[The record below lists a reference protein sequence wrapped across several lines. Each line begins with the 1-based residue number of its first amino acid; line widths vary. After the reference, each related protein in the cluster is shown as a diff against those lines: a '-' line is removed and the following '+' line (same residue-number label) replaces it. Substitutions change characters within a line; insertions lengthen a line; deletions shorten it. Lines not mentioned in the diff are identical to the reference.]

1 MYKAYKFRIY
11 PNDEQKVLLNKSFGC
26 TRFVYNY
33 YLSKIKEEGY
43 TSAYDTIK
51 DLKNNLVLEYPF
63 LKEVDSTILRKE
75 IFHLDDN
82 LKRYYNCNNFGYPKF
97 KSKHYK
103 NSFTTSAVYSEYKNK
118 KYCNIELDLKNKEIK
133 LPKLKKI
140 KIRGYRNLTNINGK
154 IINASISREE
164 NGKYYVSVLYDT
176 KEENQKERPKN
187 IVGID
192 IGIKKQLTL
201 SDGKEYENNRYIEK
215 YEKRIKKVQKELS
228 KKEKGSNNYYKCKKK
243 LNILY
248 TKLKNARKYYLHEI
262 TKEITEENDIIVC
275 ETLKTKEMIEKK
287 ELSKKIVDATF
298 SEIIRQIKYKALE
311 KGKYF
316 YQINPYYAS
325 SQICSVCE
333 NKDKKYKDIRERE
346 YKCSVCENKQSRD
359 INASINIMYEGMK
372 LYMKEKYSLV

>member
-75 IFHLDDN
+75 LFHLEDN
-82 LKRYYNCNNFGYPKF
+82 LKRYYNCNDFGYPKF

>member
-75 IFHLDDN
+75 LFHLEDN
-82 LKRYYNCNNFGYPKF
+82 LKRYYNCNDFGYPKF

-164 NGKYYVSVLYDT
+164 NGKYYVSVLYEI
-176 KEENQKERPKN
+176 KEEKQKERPKN

-192 IGIKKQLTL
+192 IGIKKQITL

>member
-1 MYKAYKFRIY
+1 MYKAYKFRLY

-43 TSAYDTIK
+43 IKPYDNIK

-75 IFHLDDN
+75 LFHLENN
-82 LKRYYNCNNFGYPKF
+82 LKKYYKCNNFGYPKF
-97 KSKHYK
+97 KNKHYK
-103 NSFTTSAVYSEYKNK
+103 NSFTTSAVYSQYKNK

-133 LPKLKKI
+133 LAKLKKI
-140 KIRGYRNLTNINGK
+140 KIKGYRKLTNIKGK
-154 IINASISREE
+154 IINASISKEE
-164 NGKYYVSVLYDT
+164 NGKYYVSVLYEI
-176 KEENQKERPKN
+176 KEEKQKERPKN

-192 IGIKKQLTL
+192 IGIKKQITL

-248 TKLKNARKYYLHEI
+248 TKLKNARKYYLHKI

-287 ELSKKIVDATF
+287 ELSKGITDATF
-298 SEIIRQIKYKALE
+298 SEIMRQIKYKALE

-316 YQINPYYAS
+316 YQINTYYAS

-333 NKDKKYKDIRERE
+333 NKDRKYKDIKERE

-372 LYMKEKYSLV
+372 LYIKEKYSLV

>member
-11 PNDEQKVLLNKSFGC
+11 PNDNQKVLLNKSFGC

-33 YLSKIKEEGY
+33 YLSKIKEKGY
-43 TSAYDTIK
+43 TSAYDNIK

-75 IFHLDDN
+75 LFHLEDN
-82 LKRYYNCNNFGYPKF
+82 LKRYYNCNDFGYPKF

-103 NSFTTSAVYSEYKNK
+103 NSFTTSAVYSQYKNK

-133 LPKLKKI
+133 LPKLKKV
-140 KIRGYRNLTNINGK
+140 KIRGYRTLTNINGK

-164 NGKYYVSVLYDT
+164 NGKYYVSVLYDI
-176 KEENQKERPKN
+176 KEEKQKERPKN
-187 IVGID
+187 IVGLD
-192 IGIKKQLTL
+192 IGIKNLVTL

-215 YEKRIKKVQKELS
+215 YEKRIIKVQQELS

-248 TKLKNARKYYLHEI
+248 TKLINARKYYLHKI

-333 NKDKKYKDIRERE
+333 NKDKKYKDIKERE

-372 LYMKEKYSLV
+372 LYIKEKYSLV